1 MHHFLRNSD
10 PRAARQ
16 LIFIGEQNNVKDQLG
31 GSDLRTYEQLIA
43 KYHGAAVAD
52 DAKEFLENYRNI
64 ARLIGRTFPNMGIE
78 ILVHD
83 LANPTHSITTIE
95 SGEVTGRVVGMGTTK
110 LLIDL
115 MRRVNLGQDKLNYE
129 LNIGARRFKCTT
141 IPIMRKE
148 FGVVG
153 AICINIDINYIRD
166 EVLPSTE
173 RIAEFFRNYC
183 RTDMKLDENIL
194 SRDEYEKA
202 VAGKKHFRDFAPA

>member
-1 MHHFLRNSD
+1 M
-10 PRAARQ
+10 
-16 LIFIGEQNNVKDQLG
+16 
-31 GSDLRTYEQLIA
+31 
-43 KYHGAAVAD
+43 
-52 DAKEFLENYRNI
+52 
-64 ARLIGRTFPNMGIE
+64 
-78 ILVHD
+78 
-83 LANPTHSITTIE
+83 
-95 SGEVTGRVVGMGTTK
+95 TTK